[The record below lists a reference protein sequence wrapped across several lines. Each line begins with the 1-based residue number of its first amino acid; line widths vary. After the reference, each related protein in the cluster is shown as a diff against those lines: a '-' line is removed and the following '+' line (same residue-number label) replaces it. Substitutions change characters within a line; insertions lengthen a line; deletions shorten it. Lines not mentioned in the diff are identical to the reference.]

1 MRVCPDQVQ
10 FLPGFRETAKNRRFA
25 LGISS
30 SKRSVGQV
38 HADNFCLWRRNRAK
52 QEQRAPVIRSDLQ
65 AAPGSKHLQK
75 ISQLQ
80 YFRAHLPHQNGA
92 INTVINDL
100 FERFRA
106 SAKGQ
111 FTVAFDVSRAL
122 QKQPRHDSQLTL
134 RRASA
139 SSSENRS
146 SKLSCCAGVI
156 QAALNSILL
165 SRSNS
170 GSMPTSPASVPMR
183 SFANCHRNRPMS
195 LASAAV
201 EISHVRAAYRSGR
214 SLVASNKRPCNI
226 PRKFMR
232 IPSTD
237 RPELPTRCQ
246 QIAVGTYTVFHL
258 CTPARH
264 QLSPSPYPRGSP

>member
-10 FLPGFRETAKNRRFA
+10 FLPEFRETAKNRRFA

-80 YFRAHLPHQNGA
+80 YFRARLP
-92 INTVINDL
+92 
-100 FERFRA
+100 
-106 SAKGQ
+106 
-111 FTVAFDVSRAL
+111 L

-170 GSMPTSPASVPMR
+170 GSMPTSPASVPIR
-183 SFANCHRNRPMS
+183 SSANCHRNRPMS

-246 QIAVGTYTVFHL
+246 QIAVGT
-258 CTPARH
+258 
-264 QLSPSPYPRGSP
+264 

>member
-10 FLPGFRETAKNRRFA
+10 FLPGFRETAKNRHFA

-100 FERFRA
+100 FER
-106 SAKGQ
+106 SGVTAKDHL
-111 FTVAFDVSRAL
+111 TVAFDVSRAL
-122 QKQPRHDSQLTL
+122 QTNARQDSHLTHP
-134 RRASA
+134 RASE
-139 SSSENRS
+139 SPSQNLSPNFRS
-146 SKLSCCAGVI
+146 S
-156 QAALNSILL
+156 
-165 SRSNS
+165 
-170 GSMPTSPASVPMR
+170 P
-183 SFANCHRNRPMS
+183 
-195 LASAAV
+195 
-201 EISHVRAAYRSGR
+201 
-214 SLVASNKRPCNI
+214 
-226 PRKFMR
+226 
-232 IPSTD
+232 
-237 RPELPTRCQ
+237 
-246 QIAVGTYTVFHL
+246 
-258 CTPARH
+258 
-264 QLSPSPYPRGSP
+264 